1 MGEGVIN
8 VDSDGEG
15 ESGGGGGGGGSPRY
29 CRPNLKVTRVL
40 TSGAI
45 PDDNGDLFR
54 CDVVDG
60 DDSSQLRTRAV
71 NIERTYVQA
80 RLLK

>member
-8 VDSDGEG
+8 VDSDG
-15 ESGGGGGGGGSPRY
+15 GGGGGGG
-29 CRPNLKVTRVL
+29 VL